1 MACGLAFTDDFSPL
15 MFYGLLYFLA
25 FVAFLI
31 TLVFLARHPRR
42 EEKRPTPVSQAS
54 PPVEKATASS
64 ESLTLNVPTKYQH
77 SITVPNLQSA
87 QILME
92 LLKNQGIESTLQVK
106 GEDIKLQFTA
116 SQKLRNVSEL
126 KKKGI
131 IKDAT
136 ITEAL

>member
-31 TLVFLARHPRR
+31 TLIFLARHPRR
-42 EEKRPTPVSQAS
+42 EEKRPIPVQQTSL
-54 PPVEKATASS
+54 PVEKATSS